1 MAPIGAVFL
10 DVPDECFVRLVDQ
23 RGEEVDATSTDGSTA
38 VAVEMVDARSGEV
51 VQTVPR
57 NEQGGFYCIFQ
68 PNKYVLNSPGLGS
81 LLSLAVRAPSSACSS
96 GGRRCRLSLPRPQ
109 LRRYLKSLYHQ
120 LLSAFVPV
128 RRLVEHDHP
137 VTMLPPTGT
146 ASAADLSALLGADL
160 LALPSVHL
168 PADLRGHGLG
178 VEDFFR

>member
-68 PNKYVLNSPGLGS
+68 PNKYVLNSSGLGS

-109 LRRYLKSLYHQ
+109 LRRYLKK
-120 LLSAFVPV
+120 FVSSTVISVCTRSSSSRARPAG
-128 RRLVEHDHP
+128 DD
-137 VTMLPPTGT
+137 
-146 ASAADLSALLGADL
+146 ASADRHRLRRRPLGA
-160 LALPSVHL
+160 PR
-168 PADLRGHGLG
+168 RGSSCAP
-178 VEDFFR
+178 FCPPPCRSSRSRPRR